1 MNKVQRTVEI
11 ELTKEEC
18 RVLYEAEKL
27 LKEMQR
33 EIELIATPTYLND
46 KQEIADC
53 LDKFMTIAC
62 RYSIHVALG
71 VENE

>member
-1 MNKVQRTVEI
+1 MNRVQKTVEI

-27 LKEMQR
+27 LKEMKR
-33 EIELIATPTYLND
+33 EIEMISTPTYVTD
-46 KQEIADC
+46 KQQITNC
-53 LDKFMTIAC
+53 LDTFTDVTA

-71 VENE
+71 VE

>member
-27 LKEMQR
+27 LKEM
-33 EIELIATPTYLND
+33 
-46 KQEIADC
+46 
-53 LDKFMTIAC
+53 
-62 RYSIHVALG
+62 
-71 VENE
+71 

>member
-18 RVLYEAEKL
+18 EILYKAERL
-27 LKEMQR
+27 LKEMKR
-33 EIELIATPTYLND
+33 EIDSIATPTYAND

-53 LDKFMTIAC
+53 FKAFTDITA
-62 RYSIHVALG
+62 RYNVHITLG
-71 VENE
+71 VDD